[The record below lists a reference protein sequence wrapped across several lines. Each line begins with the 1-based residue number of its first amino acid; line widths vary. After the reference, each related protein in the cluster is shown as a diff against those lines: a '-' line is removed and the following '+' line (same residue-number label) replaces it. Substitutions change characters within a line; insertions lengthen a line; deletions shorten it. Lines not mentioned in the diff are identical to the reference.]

1 MNSYKNKTVLLVE
14 DNEGDIVIT
23 TELFEEIDPSIIIEI
38 ARDGIE
44 AIDFIKNNIEQKTA
58 LPNLILLDINLP
70 KKNGFE
76 VLDFIKHN
84 VFTQNIPV
92 IMTSTSSSENDIK
105 ISLNKQASDFVTKSS
120 DFKDFENY
128 IINIYTRWL

>member
-1 MNSYKNKTVLLVE
+1 MKSYKNKMVLLVE

-23 TELFEEIDPSIIIEI
+23 TELFEEIDASIIIKI

-44 AIDFIKNNIEQKTA
+44 AIDFITNNIDHNLA

-76 VLDFIKHN
+76 VLDFIKN
-84 VFTQNIPV
+84 NKYTQNIPV
-92 IMTSTSSSENDIK
+92 IIISTSSTEKDKKTALEKQANDI
-105 ISLNKQASDFVTKSS
+105 ISKSS

-128 IINIYTRWL
+128 IVNIYDRWL